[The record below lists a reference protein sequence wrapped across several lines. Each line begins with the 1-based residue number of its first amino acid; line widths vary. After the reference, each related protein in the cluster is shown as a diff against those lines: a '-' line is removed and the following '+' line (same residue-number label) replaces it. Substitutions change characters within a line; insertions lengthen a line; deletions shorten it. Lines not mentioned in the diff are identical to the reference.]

1 MLEQQ
6 LMANMTVLEGIVEE
20 VAQELYQKL
29 WNAIPAEEQ
38 TEDSSRAI
46 GLNSRE
52 TTLFVI
58 QNFMNKFNA
67 AAEELKDQ
75 EEVLTP
81 EVHIVK

>member
-1 MLEQQ
+1 
-6 LMANMTVLEGIVEE
+6 MANMTVLEGIVEE
-20 VAQELYQKL
+20 VSQELYQKL

-38 TEDSSRAI
+38 TEDSSKAI

-58 QNFMNKFNA
+58 QTFMNKFNA

-81 EVHIVK
+81 EPHIVK

>member
-1 MLEQQ
+1 
-6 LMANMTVLEGIVEE
+6 MANMTVLEEIVEE